1 MGKPGIIAF
10 PVILALGAITGYIT
24 YTTFGDATP
33 DYGII
38 DSPYRQDLSADADP
52 GEPTNNTTAPVDES
66 QFTNIVTINILEGS
80 SIQGSPDYDP
90 DAATAASAALV
101 KWVNQDALPHTATS
115 GKDGSDPESGQ
126 LFDSGFLNKGQEFS
140 IPASDI
146 GAGEH
151 AFYCQVHP
159 YMTSK
164 ITVQ

>member
-24 YTTFGDATP
+24 YTSFTDATP
-33 DYGII
+33 DYGVI
-38 DSPYRQDLSADADP
+38 DSPYRKDLAAADP
-52 GEPTNNTTAPVDES
+52 GETNSSTPVDES
-66 QFTNIVTINILEGS
+66 QFTNVVTINILEGS
-80 SIQGSPDYDP
+80 SIQGSPDFDP
-90 DAATAASAALV
+90 DAATAASDALV

-140 IPASDI
+140 IPASEI

-151 AFYCQVHP
+151 VYYCQVHP
-159 YMTSK
+159 YMTSQ